1 MLRLLARAVL
11 TLIGN
16 AVGLALAAVLLSGF
30 SINGTAFVIALL
42 IFTVVEV
49 VLGPLITKI
58 ALQNLPSLLGGIAL
72 VTTFVG
78 LLVTD
83 IVSSGLSISGAT
95 TWILATLIVWLG
107 ALLAGV
113 LLPLV
118 LFKNVLQR
126 EKDKKGK

>member
-1 MLRLLARAVL
+1 MLRLLASAVL
-11 TLIGN
+11 HLIGN
-16 AVGLALAAVLLSGF
+16 AVGLVLASLILSGF
-30 SINGTAFVIALL
+30 SINGAAFVVALL
-42 IFTVVEV
+42 IFTAVEV
-49 VLGPLITKI
+49 VMGPLIAKI
-58 ALQNLPSLLGGIAL
+58 ALKNVPSLLGGIAL

-107 ALLAGV
+107 ALIAGI

-118 LFKNVLQR
+118 LFRKVMR
-126 EKDKKGK
+126 DARDDRR

>member
-1 MLRLLARAVL
+1 MLRLLASAVL
-11 TLIGN
+11 HLIGN
-16 AVGLALAAVLLSGF
+16 AIGLVLASLILSGF
-30 SINGTAFVIALL
+30 SINGAAFVIALL

-49 VLGPLITKI
+49 VMGPLITKI
-58 ALQNLPSLLGGIAL
+58 AMKNVPSLLGGIAL

-83 IVSSGLSISGAT
+83 LVSSGLSISGAT

-107 ALLAGV
+107 ALIAGI

-118 LFKNVLQR
+118 LFRNVMRDAKNNR
-126 EKDKKGK
+126 R